1 MPCRR
6 CADCMLRLAVGQIK
20 NTARLIALAW
30 SKFEEL
36 LGVHHHMAAMIYRRF
51 DALCRA
57 LRACNVQLVRTP
69 IKALSDLT
77 STI

>member
-1 MPCRR
+1 MQAMRR
-6 CADCMLRLAVGQIK
+6 LHVASCWRADK
-20 NTARLIALAW
+20 TRLIALAR
-30 SKFEEL
+30 SEFEEL

>member
-1 MPCRR
+1 MQAMRRLHVASCCR
-6 CADCMLRLAVGQIK
+6 ADK

-51 DALCRA
+51 GALCRT